1 MGQYPI
7 NGVIQL
13 QDGVLKD
20 FKERLY
26 WAKALHTR
34 DIRFTFS
41 DYNKFTGCLLAAIYS
56 FAVNGRPQA
65 LQSMTL
71 GAFLICWKQN
81 RPAESCNFKTAGTFG
96 TQVITVEKG
105 VPTELMKAYIEI
117 VRPAAVDFLLS
128 RKVCIRKRGIQRF
141 AMICTYIFSFL
152 FVPRSG
158 IVFVIEWRSNQ
169 DLTPLEQFLP

>member
-20 FKERLY
+20 FKERLH

-71 GAFLICWKQN
+71 GAFLICWKQS
-81 RPAESCNFKTAGTFG
+81 RPAE
-96 TQVITVEKG
+96 
-105 VPTELMKAYIEI
+105 
-117 VRPAAVDFLLS
+117 
-128 RKVCIRKRGIQRF
+128 
-141 AMICTYIFSFL
+141 
-152 FVPRSG
+152 
-158 IVFVIEWRSNQ
+158 
-169 DLTPLEQFLP
+169 